1 MIFLVPAQYLKK
13 ILIIW
18 EQKKKSFLFV
28 VKKPV
33 NICYKHPYIFI
44 FRREINTEIKIISK
58 LILGWPESDV
68 IPRPENRYNF
78 FFQNQF
84 NKS

>member
-1 MIFLVPAQYLKK
+1 MIFLVSAQYLKK

-18 EQKKKSFLFV
+18 EQKESF
-28 VKKPV
+28 KINKTV

-44 FRREINTEIKIISK
+44 FRREINTEINIISK